1 MEQMTAGEGEM
12 SSAAQQSPGSPP
24 PVVGRSRPAGRLGIP
39 SFNTIGRYGTLI
51 GLVAMVIFFG
61 FAAPNFLTGQNWL
74 NILESASIVG
84 IIGAG
89 LTVTLTMNDFDL
101 SIGQV
106 SSMSGMFAAGIAV
119 TQGTAFGMLAGVG
132 LGAAAG
138 VANGLAVT
146 LLGASAFIV
155 TLGTSFIVEGIIF
168 GYKSGSQISFGIPN
182 DFTNIGL
189 GSALGVKYL
198 VWIWIGV
205 SLLLMIVLHHTP
217 VGRRMYAVGGNPTA
231 ARLSGI
237 SIPRTRFTA
246 FVIAGL
252 CSGFGGILLASNLGT
267 GNPLAGVGYLLEGFT
282 VCFLGAA
289 TLKDGQFN
297 IFGTFVGAIILRT
310 LENGLVIQG
319 ASGSW
324 QKIAKGL
331 VLIAAV
337 GITGLLRRSSTRA

>member
-1 MEQMTAGEGEM
+1 MAGEGEM
-12 SSAAQQSPGSPP
+12 TSSTAPAGSPAP
-24 PVVGRSRPAGRLGIP
+24 PPATASAHARPARRLTVASVGRFS
-39 SFNTIGRYGTLI
+39 TLI
-51 GLVAMVIFFG
+51 FLVAMVIYFG

-74 NILESASIVG
+74 NILESASILG
-84 IIGAG
+84 IIAAG

-119 TQGTAFGMLAGVG
+119 TNGTALGFLAGIG

-155 TLGTSFIVEGIIF
+155 TLGTSFVVEGIIF
-168 GYKSGSQISFGIPN
+168 GYKSGSQVSFGIPT
-182 DFTNIGL
+182 DFSNLGL
-189 GSALGVKYL
+189 GEALGVKYL
-198 VWIWIGV
+198 IWIWIAV
-205 SLLLMIVLHHTP
+205 SLVLMVVMHHTP
-217 VGRRMYAVGGNPTA
+217 LGRKMYAVGGNATA

-237 SIPRTRFTA
+237 SIQKTRFTA
-246 FVIAGL
+246 FAIAGV

-289 TLKDGQFN
+289 TLRGGQFN
-297 IFGTFVGAIILRT
+297 IFGTFVGAIILRC

-324 QKIAKGL
+324 QKIAKGM

-337 GITGLLRRSSTRA
+337 GITGVLRRSSQRA

>member
-1 MEQMTAGEGEM
+1 MTGETGDSGTKPQASGSASPAVSR
-12 SSAAQQSPGSPP
+12 SSL
-24 PVVGRSRPAGRLGIP
+24 VRLGVP
-39 SFNTIGRYGTLI
+39 HLATIGRFSTLI
-51 GLVAMVIFFG
+51 FLVAMVIFFG
-61 FAAPNFLTGQNWL
+61 FAAPNFATGQNWL
-74 NILESASIVG
+74 NILESASILG
-84 IIGAG
+84 IIAAG

-119 TQGTAFGMLAGVG
+119 TNGTALGMLAGIG

-146 LLGASAFIV
+146 ILGASAFIV
-155 TLGTSFIVEGIIF
+155 TLGTSFVVEGIIF
-168 GYKSGSQISFGIPN
+168 GYKSGSQISFGLPN
-182 DFTNIGL
+182 DFTNLGL
-189 GSALGVKYL
+189 GSGLGVKYL

-205 SLLLMIVLHHTP
+205 SLVLMVVMHHTP
-217 VGRRMYAVGGNPTA
+217 LGRRMYAVGGNPTA

-246 FVIAGL
+246 FVIAGI

-289 TLKDGQFN
+289 TLRGGQFN

-310 LENGLVIQG
+310 LENGLVIEG

-337 GITGLLRRSSTRA
+337 GITGVLRRNASRA